1 MRVARAPL
9 RRWEDS
15 VTVTRPIAVPAATC
29 ATTGAAWLRSVWVV
43 TALTSVPRG
52 GLTLGRYRVIA
63 WLAFASLY
71 VIIVTGSLVRLTGSG
86 LGCVDWP
93 ACNEE
98 RFVDVSSP
106 HAAIEQ
112 VNRLFTGVVAASVI
126 AAMLAALL
134 VRPRDARAVRL
145 ALLLVAGTVGQVV
158 LGGIVVLTGL
168 HPLSNMGHFLLSIAL
183 MAWAFW
189 LVDATSARGL
199 ADTDRY
205 APAPHW
211 KSLIGTAGWSWRA
224 PSRARSLS
232 RIIALMTL
240 VAIVS
245 GTVVTGTGPHA
256 GDEISPR
263 FDYSISHV
271 ARIHGASVLVTV
283 ALAVL
288 LGVVLWRDGATRE
301 LQNAFEAFLFLAVL
315 QGGVG
320 YLQYFTGV
328 PVVLVATHI
337 ALSVAV
343 WLAALNLS
351 LTARRCSLVSAAQ
364 GTVAH

>member
-1 MRVARAPL
+1 MR
-9 RRWEDS
+9 
-15 VTVTRPIAVPAATC
+15 
-29 ATTGAAWLRSVWVV
+29 
-43 TALTSVPRG
+43 
-52 GLTLGRYRVIA
+52 RYRVIA

-112 VNRLFTGVVAASVI
+112 LNRLFTGVVAASVI

-134 VRPRDARAVRL
+134 VRPRDRRTVQL

-189 LVDATSARGL
+189 LVDAISARGL
-199 ADTDRY
+199 NEASSYSSR
-205 APAPHW
+205 AH
-211 KSLIGTAGWSWRA
+211 WRA
-224 PSRARSLS
+224 VLAPKSWTLAPGNRVAAVS
-232 RIIALMTL
+232 RIVTFMTL
-240 VAIVS
+240 VAIVT

-256 GDEISPR
+256 GDETSPR
-263 FDYSISHV
+263 FDFSISHV
-271 ARIHGASVLVTV
+271 ARIHGGSVLITV
-283 ALAVL
+283 ALAVV
-288 LGVVLWRDGATRE
+288 LGVLLRRDAAGRNM
-301 LQNAFEAFLFLAVL
+301 QNAFEAFLFLAVL

-328 PVVLVATHI
+328 PVVLVAVHI

-351 LTARRCSLVSAAQ
+351 TTARRSARGESLSGATLVGAEA
-364 GTVAH
+364 VAH

>member
-1 MRVARAPL
+1 MN
-9 RRWEDS
+9 
-15 VTVTRPIAVPAATC
+15 
-29 ATTGAAWLRSVWVV
+29 
-43 TALTSVPRG
+43 
-52 GLTLGRYRVIA
+52 RYRVIA
-63 WLAFASLY
+63 WIAFASLY
-71 VIIVTGSLVRLTGSG
+71 IIIVTGSLVRLTGSG

-98 RFVDVSSP
+98 QFVDVSTP

-112 VNRLFTGVVAASVI
+112 LNRLFTGVVAASVI
-126 AAMLAALL
+126 ASMLAALL

-183 MAWAFW
+183 MAWAYW
-189 LVDATSARGL
+189 LVDAISARGL
-199 ADTDRY
+199 AESTSYR
-205 APAPHW
+205 PGRH
-211 KSLIGTAGWSWRA
+211 WRA
-224 PSRARSLS
+224 LATTSAWSVRAPFRVPTLSRAV
-232 RIIALMTL
+232 ALMTL
-240 VAIVS
+240 VAIVT

-256 GDEISPR
+256 GDESSPR
-263 FDYSISHV
+263 FDFSISHV
-271 ARIHGASVLVTV
+271 ARIHGGSVVVTV
-283 ALAVL
+283 VLALVL
-288 LGVVLWRDGATRE
+288 GLVLRRDGATRE

-328 PVVLVATHI
+328 PVLLVAIHI

-343 WLAALNLS
+343 WLAALNLATTS
-351 LTARRCSLVSAAQ
+351 RRSSVGQHLV
-364 GTVAH
+364 GVAH